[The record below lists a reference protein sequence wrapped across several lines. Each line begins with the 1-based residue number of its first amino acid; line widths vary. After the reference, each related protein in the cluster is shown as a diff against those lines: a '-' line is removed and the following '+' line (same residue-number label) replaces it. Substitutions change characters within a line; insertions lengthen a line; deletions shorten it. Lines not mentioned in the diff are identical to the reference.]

1 MTKPEYSVREIP
13 SNLTGPMLHL
23 LSHIHVNMPWKVM
36 PQHLLTV
43 LTLKMNVEIGFE
55 ATELDSG
62 PPRQFEPVAERLHS
76 RGCRITLHGPFWG
89 LEPAG
94 MDPMIR
100 QISRYR
106 IQQFFDLIA
115 VFDPVQVVCHTGYD
129 PRHYV
134 NHEDSWVDQSASF
147 WEPFVK
153 RAESLKTALLLENVW
168 EAGPGFHPLM
178 AAAIAD
184 KPGFHRR
191 LFEKLSSP
199 FFGFCLDVGHQNSFS
214 STPMAEWL
222 HVLGDF
228 LQELHL
234 HDNDGSLDQH
244 RPVGSGTVDFQTL
257 FRFLRSAGKDPL
269 LTIEPHREEDLA
281 ETLEGLIRVMEG

>member
-1 MTKPEYSVREIP
+1 MSKPEYSVKEIP
-13 SNLTGPMLHL
+13 SNLTGPMLQL
-23 LSHIHVNMPWKVM
+23 LSHVHVNMPWKVL

-55 ATELDSG
+55 ATELDALA
-62 PPRQFEPVAERLHS
+62 PREFEPVAERLHG

-134 NHEDSWVDQSASF
+134 NHEQSWVAQSVAF

-153 RAESLKTALLLENVW
+153 RAESLKTPVLLENVW
-168 EAGPGFHPLM
+168 EAGPGFHR
-178 AAAIAD
+178 
-184 KPGFHRR
+184 GVFER
-191 LFEKLSSP
+191 LRSP
-199 FFGFCLDVGHQNSFS
+199 CFGFCLDVGHQNSFS
-214 STPMAEWL
+214 TTPMAEWL
-222 HVLGDF
+222 EGLGDF
-228 LQELHL
+228 LMELHL

-244 RPVGSGTVDFQTL
+244 RPVGSGNVDFQTL

-269 LTIEPHREEDLA
+269 MTLEPHREEDLA
-281 ETLEGLIRVMEG
+281 ETLEGLIRVMGV